1 MKLLVAIGEGIGNF
15 IMATP
20 LVEALGRMNHST
32 DIICT
37 PNYLESVDLLKGW
50 NRVGKI
56 STDFREFDFSSYDR
70 ILLTPWFSIPQLFQ
84 GMANVIAAPMRELES
99 KSEVE
104 VNIGLARAIGYEGET
119 PPCHAEYSERRDFS
133 MYADCVGFHNGA
145 NPGWDFKRWPYFPK
159 LAERFGKI
167 VLVGNVCDV
176 APNESWPSNVYDFR
190 GLLPLKDTAALVGA
204 CKIFVS
210 NDSGMMHVASAL
222 GVKTYAIFGPT
233 SQTKNLPNGVIPI
246 SKKLDCQPC
255 QHTKNWS
262 ICTHINC
269 LKNLGVNEVFSS
281 AMRCGKKFNEK
292 GE

>member
-1 MKLLVAIGEGIGNF
+1 MKLLVGIGEGIGNF

-20 LVEALGRMNHST
+20 LVEALGRMGHFV

-50 NRVGKI
+50 NRIGKI
-56 STDFREFDFSSYDR
+56 STDFREFNFSSYDR
-70 ILLTPWFSIPQLFQ
+70 ILLTPWFSVPQVFQ
-84 GMANVIAAPMRELES
+84 GMRNVIAIPTRELES

-104 VNIGLARAIGYEGET
+104 ANMDLARTLGYEDET

-145 NPGWDFKRWPYFPK
+145 NPGWDFKRWPYFPE
-159 LAERFGKI
+159 LAERFGKV

-204 CKIFVS
+204 CKTFVS

-222 GVKTYAIFGPT
+222 GVKTYAVFGPT
-233 SQTKNLPNGVIPI
+233 SQAKNLPNGVIPI
-246 SKKLDCQPC
+246 SKGLDCQPC
-255 QHTKNWS
+255 QHTNRWGT
-262 ICTHINC
+262 CRDVRC
-269 LKNLGVNEVFSS
+269 LAELGCDEVW
-281 AMRCGKKFNEK
+281 EK
-292 GE
+292 IQRER